1 MNPKKYMERLYMNML
16 RYSKDIGKEDFEK
29 RIKVG
34 GWIEDIRNLGGIA
47 FIILRDRYGRMQITA
62 IKKMNENLFKKLV
75 SLNRESVIIAE
86 GKCQEN
92 ENVMNGWELLLEKFE
107 VLAEA
112 EAPLPIGVI
121 DKVNVDFDTRLDNRI
136 IDLRKDRNKAIF
148 EIRHSLIKFA
158 SEYLE
163 KNGFIN
169 VHTPKI
175 TAMSSEGGTEVF
187 KIDYF
192 DKPAYLVQSPQLYK
206 QMLMATGFDRVY
218 EIAWYFR
225 AEQHDTT
232 RHLNESTA
240 IDVEMA
246 FIESEE
252 DVMGI
257 AEEMTNYVIE
267 KIMEENEKE
276 LNVLN
281 IKFDIPSLPYPR
293 IKYDEVVEI
302 LQKEIDF
309 KWGDDLG
316 TDEENLLAKHV
327 DYELY
332 FITKFPLETKPFYA
346 MPNGKYARA
355 FDLEYKGMEIS
366 SGAER
371 IHSYDMLLKRM
382 ENMGMNI
389 ENFKDYLDAF
399 RYGMPPHGGFGY
411 GIERFLMSFL
421 NLKNIRE
428 CILFPRDRKRLRP

>member
-1 MNPKKYMERLYMNML
+1 MQRLYSNE
-16 RYSKDIGKEDFEK
+16 IGKQHFGKEI
-29 RIKVG
+29 RIA

-47 FIILRDRYGRMQITA
+47 FVILRDRYGRMQITA
-62 IKKMNENLFKKLV
+62 IKKENKEAFKKLV
-75 SLNRESVIIAE
+75 SLNRESVIMAY
-86 GKCQEN
+86 GVCQPN
-92 ENVMNGWELLLEKFE
+92 EKVMNGWELLLKNFE

-112 EAPLPIGVI
+112 DAPLPMGII

-136 IDLRKDRNKAIF
+136 LDLRKDEIKAIF
-148 EIRHSLIKFA
+148 EIRHSFIKFA

-163 KNGFIN
+163 KHGFIN

-187 KIDYF
+187 RIDYF
-192 DKPAYLVQSPQLYK
+192 GKPAYLVQSPQLYK

-252 DVMGI
+252 DVMKI
-257 AEEMTNYVIE
+257 VEEMTNYVIQ
-267 KIMEENEKE
+267 KITEENEKQ
-276 LNVLN
+276 LDLLKVSV
-281 IKFDIPSLPYPR
+281 DTPSLPYPR

-302 LQKEIDF
+302 LQRETEF

-316 TDEENLLAKHV
+316 TDEENLLAKHI

-332 FITKFPLETKPFYA
+332 FIKDFPLESKPFYA
-346 MPNGKYARA
+346 MPHGKYARA
-355 FDLEYKGMEIS
+355 FDLEFKGMEIS
-366 SGAER
+366 SGAQR
-371 IHSYDMLLKRM
+371 IHRYDMLVERM
-382 ENMGMNI
+382 KNLGMNI
-389 ENFKDYLDAF
+389 ENFRDYLNAF

-411 GIERFLMSFL
+411 GIERFLMRFL
-421 NLKNIRE
+421 NLGNIRE
-428 CILFPRDRKRLRP
+428 CILFPRDRKRLTP

>member
-1 MNPKKYMERLYMNML
+1 MNML

-293 IKYDEVVEI
+293 LKYDEVVEI
-302 LQKEIDF
+302 LQCNKECD
-309 KWGDDLG
+309 KEVW
-316 TDEENLLAKHV
+316 
-327 DYELY
+327 
-332 FITKFPLETKPFYA
+332 
-346 MPNGKYARA
+346 
-355 FDLEYKGMEIS
+355 
-366 SGAER
+366 
-371 IHSYDMLLKRM
+371 
-382 ENMGMNI
+382 
-389 ENFKDYLDAF
+389 
-399 RYGMPPHGGFGY
+399 
-411 GIERFLMSFL
+411 
-421 NLKNIRE
+421 
-428 CILFPRDRKRLRP
+428 